1 MRTKKIYQAMTE
13 MGIKATSSS
22 FERRFYGFDVTPL
35 PAEAYWAF
43 RGSVPQVVVRP
54 KNTEEV
60 SKLLSWANES
70 KVAITP
76 RGGGTSGYFQS
87 VPRRAGITVEMLDLD
102 EIDDLNT
109 ENGTVRVGAGAI
121 WSKIETKIMAHGFRL
136 KTYPTSYRS
145 STVAGWMQTEGFG
158 IGSIMYGHLKN
169 LIREIEIVLPTG
181 QIASVKSGGSI
192 TLEDGASIE
201 FDDLFHSEGM
211 LAIITSVVLEVR
223 KEPETAKTFLL
234 MFNNRKHFSM
244 YAKRLSKIDGV
255 FFMEFVNG
263 AYMDLLEQADC
274 HAPKHTEENIS
285 LVLRLEGSVSEVNL
299 GSEHIKAIIAEDDS
313 IEQLPDDMAD
323 EEYEERLDYFRIKNA
338 FCSVTPADVSV
349 PTESLNDFLDNTLRL
364 RFKLAYKGE
373 MVTPDKIG
381 LMFFMVLGNELSLIR
396 FMSTAPYQM
405 EIILRAL
412 KYGGSPHGGIGLLNT
427 PYVYSMR
434 TKDDRDSFIS
444 KKEIID
450 EQWIMNPGK
459 WTDPPF
465 FLRPSIYF
473 PAMKLLE
480 PVCWLTGGIKRRW

>member
-1 MRTKKIYQAMTE
+1 VRTKQIYKAMTE
-13 MGIKATSSS
+13 IGVKATSSP

-35 PAEAYWAF
+35 PAEAYWAL
-43 RGSVPQVVVRP
+43 RGTVPQVVVRP
-54 KNTEEV
+54 KNAEEV
-60 SKLLSWANES
+60 SKILVWANKNE
-70 KVAITP
+70 VPVTP

-87 VPRRAGITVEMLDLD
+87 VPRRRGITIETLDLNQ
-102 EIDDLNT
+102 IDKPNADDD
-109 ENGTVRVGAGAI
+109 TVRVGAGAI
-121 WSKIETKIMAHGFRL
+121 WSKIETKIMSHGYRL

-158 IGSIMYGHLKN
+158 IGSIMFGHLKN
-169 LIREIEIVLPTG
+169 LIREVEIVLPTG
-181 QIASVKSGGSI
+181 KIASMKNGGYV
-192 TLEDGASIE
+192 TLEDGSSIE

-211 LAIITSVVLEVR
+211 LVIITSVVLEIR
-223 KEPETAKTFLL
+223 KEPEAEKTFLL
-234 MFNNRKHFSM
+234 MFKNHKHFST
-244 YAKRLSKIDGV
+244 YAKRLAEINGV

-263 AYMDLLEQADC
+263 AYMDLLEQAGF
-274 HAPKHTEENIS
+274 HAPEHTEENLS
-285 LVLRLEGSVSEVNL
+285 LVLRFEGTSNTVNL
-299 GSEHIKAIIAEDDS
+299 GSEHIKAIVAEDNN
-313 IEQLPDDMAD
+313 IEQLPEGMAD
-323 EEYEERLDYFRIKNA
+323 EEYDERLDYFRIKNA

-373 MVTPDKIG
+373 IVTPDKIG
-381 LMFFMVLGNELSLIR
+381 LMFFMVLGNELSLVR

-427 PYVYSMR
+427 PYIYSMR
-434 TKDDRDSFIS
+434 TKSVRDTFIR
-444 KKEIID
+444 KKEDID
-450 EQWIMNPGK
+450 ERWIMNPGK

-473 PAMKLLE
+473 SAMKMLE